1 MNATI
6 VGALLGAAYGATSID
21 RELLDKVLRLDTGRR
36 DYTPKK

>member
-6 VGALLGAAYGATSID
+6 VGALLGAACGATSID